1 MMFLKIEY
9 LNKELNQSVKVKK
22 LHKLSVMPATIQN
35 NSINEVN
42 NNLKK
47 YRGTNSSSSTS
58 NIRNS
63 SEGINSSSISSLG
76 ISLPSTSQTIG
87 ASSFEN
93 LTYQS
98 NSVPNSQSTKS
109 FPELLEAYRSQ
120 AKNSIDPY
128 VQYGFVEFLLDS
140 SNKIRQD
147 PSQLGI
153 NLRLDS
159 SISSSSSSFS
169 SSSSKSKSAIGSPN
183 QEGGLEKKA
192 NILKLLEGEA
202 VRWLK
207 RLATSSTG
215 IGRQPLAD
223 AQFILAGFYGR
234 GLFGLT
240 VDHIKAF
247 GLYVQASKQ
256 NHPAATFRAAVC
268 YEVGAGTKRDNGR
281 AVQFYKKAAALGDPL
296 AMHKVSIILLY
307 GKMGQRKNLK
317 EGITWLKRAAG
328 TANSQHPESIH
339 DLAQCYEK
347 KGGCPVLI
355 PDEQY
360 AFELYSRAAD
370 FGYAASQYRLGSCY
384 EYGLL
389 GCAVDAA
396 NSIKWYS
403 RSADQGYS
411 DAELALSSWYLS
423 GSHGVLQ
430 QSDLD
435 AYMWAKKSAERGN
448 AKAQYQVGNCFEI
461 GIGVDA
467 DPQEAIIWYSKAD
480 EQGHKRASQRL
491 IELKKKG
498 KNGSSDGKDGGKCII
513 F

>member
-1 MMFLKIEY
+1 
-9 LNKELNQSVKVKK
+9 
-22 LHKLSVMPATIQN
+22 MPATEIPKTK
-35 NSINEVN
+35 SSETSST

-47 YRGTNSSSSTS
+47 YRGTYSGGGSSSSLTNLRHS
-58 NIRNS
+58 PQSI
-63 SEGINSSSISSLG
+63 SSSSLSSLG

-87 ASSFEN
+87 ASSLED
-93 LTYQS
+93 LS
-98 NSVPNSQSTKS
+98 HHSSPIPNSQSTKS

-153 NLRLDS
+153 NLS
-159 SISSSSSSFS
+159 SVVRPSTSTSTSRTVTPTTLE
-169 SSSSKSKSAIGSPN
+169 A
-183 QEGGLEKKA
+183 EGGLERKA

-296 AMHKVSIILLY
+296 AMHKVAIVLLY
-307 GKMGQRKNLK
+307 GKMSQKKNLK

-360 AFELYSRAAD
+360 AFELYSRAAE

-384 EYGLL
+384 EFGIL
-389 GCAVDAA
+389 GCTIDAA

-403 RSADQGYS
+403 RAADQGYS

-435 AYMWAKKSAERGN
+435 AYMWARKAAERGN

-467 DPQEAIIWYSKAD
+467 DSQEAMSWYSKAD
-480 EQGHKRASQRL
+480 EQGHKRSAQRL
-491 IELKKKG
+491 VELKKKDKKHG
-498 KNGSSDGKDGGKCII
+498 AGDRSDGSGSGGGKCII